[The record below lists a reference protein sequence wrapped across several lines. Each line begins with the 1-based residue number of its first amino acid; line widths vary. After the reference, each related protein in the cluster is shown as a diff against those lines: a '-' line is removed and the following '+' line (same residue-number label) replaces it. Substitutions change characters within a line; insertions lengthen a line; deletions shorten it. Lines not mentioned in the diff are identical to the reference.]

1 MENAMIT
8 INEITI
14 TRDGREI
21 IYDYSEQIPA
31 GSITVIIG
39 PNGSGKSTLLAAIAG
54 DIVPSKGTI
63 TIDELHPPLTSAKE
77 LAKLRAM
84 AMQNQFYTLGFSVR
98 QIINMAGSA
107 QEVMEQLHLTHIAER
122 PVTTLSGGESQRVAI
137 AQAIAQKTPVLLL
150 DEPFAAQD
158 VDSRKRIINLLKSLA
173 EGGTTVVV
181 VAHSSEIDL
190 AWADKIIK
198 DFA

>member
-1 MENAMIT
+1 MIT

-63 TIDELHPPLTSAKE
+63 TLDELHPPLTSARE
-77 LAKLRAM
+77 LARLRAM
-84 AMQNQFYTLGFSVR
+84 AVQNQFFTLGFSVR
-98 QIINMAGSA
+98 QIIEMAGPA
-107 QEVMEQLHLTHIAER
+107 DEIMEQLHLTPIAKR
-122 PVTTLSGGESQRVAI
+122 HVTTLSGGEAQRVAI
-137 AQAIAQKTPVLLL
+137 AQAIAARTPILLL

-158 VDSRKRIINLLKSLA
+158 VDSRTRIISVLKSLA
-173 EGGTTVVV
+173 EKGTTVVV
-181 VAHSSEIDL
+181 VVHASESELD
-190 AWADKIIK
+190 WADKVIK
-198 DFA
+198 NFA

>member
-1 MENAMIT
+1 MENTMIT

-14 TRDGREI
+14 VRDGREI

-31 GSITVIIG
+31 GSITVIVG
-39 PNGSGKSTLLAAIAG
+39 PNGCGKSTLLAAIAG

-63 TIDELHPPLTSAKE
+63 TIDDVHPPLTSSRE

-84 AMQNQFYTLGFSVR
+84 AIQNQFYTLGFSVR
-98 QIINMAGSA
+98 QIIEMAGSS
-107 QEVMEQLHLTHIAER
+107 QEVMERLHLTHLADR
-122 PVTTLSGGESQRVAI
+122 HVTTLSGGESARVAI
-137 AQAIAQKTPVLLL
+137 AQAIAQSTPVLLL

-158 VDSRKRIINLLKSLA
+158 VESRARIISVLRELA
-173 EGGTTVVV
+173 DGGTTVVV
-181 VAHSSEIDL
+181 VAHSSESDL
-190 AWADKIIK
+190 SWADKIIK

>member
-1 MENAMIT
+1 MIT

-31 GSITVIIG
+31 GSITVIVG

-63 TIDELHPPLTSAKE
+63 TLDELHPPLTPAKE
-77 LAKLRAM
+77 LARLRAM
-84 AMQNQFYTLGFSVR
+84 AVQNQFFTLGFSVR
-98 QIINMAGSA
+98 QIIEMAGPA
-107 QEVMEQLHLTHIAER
+107 DEIMEQLHLTPIAKR
-122 PVTTLSGGESQRVAI
+122 HVTTLSGGEAQRVAI
-137 AQAIAQKTPVLLL
+137 AQAIAARTPILLL

-158 VDSRKRIINLLKSLA
+158 VDSRSRIISVLKSLA
-173 EGGTTVVV
+173 EKGTTVVV
-181 VAHSSEIDL
+181 VVHASESELD
-190 AWADKIIK
+190 WADKVIK
-198 DFA
+198 NFA

>member
-1 MENAMIT
+1 MIT

-63 TIDELHPPLTSAKE
+63 TLDELHPPLTPAKE
-77 LAKLRAM
+77 LARLRAM
-84 AMQNQFYTLGFSVR
+84 AVQNQFFTLGFSVR
-98 QIINMAGSA
+98 QIIEMAGPA
-107 QEVMEQLHLTHIAER
+107 DEIMEQLHLTPIAKR
-122 PVTTLSGGESQRVAI
+122 HVTTLSGGEAQRVAI
-137 AQAIAQKTPVLLL
+137 AQAIAARTPILLL

-158 VDSRKRIINLLKSLA
+158 VDSRTRIISVLKSLA
-173 EGGTTVVV
+173 EKGTTVVV
-181 VAHSSEIDL
+181 VVHTSESDL
-190 AWADKIIK
+190 DWADKVIK
-198 DFA
+198 NFA

>member
-1 MENAMIT
+1 MIT

-14 TRDGREI
+14 VREGREI

-31 GSITVIIG
+31 GSITVIVG
-39 PNGSGKSTLLAAIAG
+39 PNGCGKSTLLASIAG

-63 TIDELHPPLTSAKE
+63 TIDDVHPPLTSSRE

-84 AMQNQFYTLGFSVR
+84 AIQNQFYTLGFSVR
-98 QIINMAGSA
+98 QIIEMAGSS
-107 QEVMEQLHLTHIAER
+107 QEVMERLHLTHLADR
-122 PVTTLSGGESQRVAI
+122 HVTTLSGGESARVAI
-137 AQAIAQKTPVLLL
+137 AQAIAQSTPVLLL

-158 VDSRKRIINLLKSLA
+158 VESRARIISVLRELA
-173 EGGTTVVV
+173 YGGTTVVV
-181 VAHSSEIDL
+181 VAHSSESDL
-190 AWADKIIK
+190 SWADKIIK